1 MERKA
6 AGILRIREEIL
17 NLTNSPLYE
26 LRVSNNYQPVVG
38 AGSLDAKI
46 MLIGEAPG
54 ENEAKTGIPFCGR
67 SGQVLDKLLVA
78 AGMSREEIYIS
89 NLVNDRPPKNR
100 DPKPEEVALY
110 SPFLSR
116 QIQIIKPKVIATLG
130 RFAMSFI
137 YEKIT
142 GEICKKTIS
151 ELHGQ
156 EIKGEMDGEMIIMMP
171 LYHPAVAVYNGKRF
185 PELLEDFKKMKF
197 IIS

>member
-6 AGILRIREEIL
+6 VGIRRIREEIL

-26 LRVSNNYQPVVG
+26 LRVNNNYQPVVG

-156 EIKGEMDGEMIIMMP
+156 EVKGEMGGEMIIMMP

>member
-6 AGILRIREEIL
+6 AGIRRIREEIL

-38 AGSLDAKI
+38 VGSLDAKI

-78 AGMSREEIYIS
+78 VGMSREEIYIS

-100 DPKPEEVALY
+100 DPKPEEVSLY
-110 SPFLSR
+110 SPFLWR

-156 EIKGEMDGEMIIMMP
+156 EIKGEIDGETIIMMP

-185 PELLEDFKKMKF
+185 PELLLDFKKLRV
-197 IIS
+197 IVG

>member
-110 SPFLSR
+110 SP
-116 QIQIIKPKVIATLG
+116 
-130 RFAMSFI
+130 
-137 YEKIT
+137 
-142 GEICKKTIS
+142 
-151 ELHGQ
+151 
-156 EIKGEMDGEMIIMMP
+156 
-171 LYHPAVAVYNGKRF
+171 
-185 PELLEDFKKMKF
+185 LL
-197 IIS
+197 